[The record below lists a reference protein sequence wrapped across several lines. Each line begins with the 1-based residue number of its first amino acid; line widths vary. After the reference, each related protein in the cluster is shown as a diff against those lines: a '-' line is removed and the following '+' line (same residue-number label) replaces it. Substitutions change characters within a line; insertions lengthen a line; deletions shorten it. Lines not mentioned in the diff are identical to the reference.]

1 MAAFSWM
8 LVEGLLLW
16 SKVVAVNLSEDQH
29 MKYYY
34 LIGWGLP
41 VLIVTITLASA
52 SGKYS
57 ADGHCWLSVQNGVI
71 WGFAGPVIFIIM
83 VRTHVHTQN
92 IFYINYTARG
102 EVEAA
107 VKAVLVLLPILGL
120 TWLCGVLVPFSI
132 VMAYIFIFLNSL
144 QVLATYF
151 HLSKKRITL
160 SVLFFFSLI
169 LSLCSL
175 SFSHSFIH
183 SLSFCCSLCLS
194 SSPSMPVSFTALSR
208 SLFFSLR

>member
-16 SKVVAVNLSEDQH
+16 SKVVAVNLSEDHH

-57 ADGHCWLSVQNGVI
+57 ADDYCWLSVQNGII
-71 WGFAGPVIFIIM
+71 WGFVGPVIFIIM
-83 VRTHVHTQN
+83 VRNLFIYFKLLIVLFSLLKRTFNFCVSGNPTV
-92 IFYINYTARG
+92 TCR
-102 EVEAA
+102 AA

-120 TWLCGVLVPFSI
+120 TWLFGVLVPFSI
-132 VMAYIFIFLNSL
+132 VMAYLFILLNSL
-144 QVLATYF
+144 QV
-151 HLSKKRITL
+151 S
-160 SVLFFFSLI
+160 
-169 LSLCSL
+169 
-175 SFSHSFIH
+175 IH
-183 SLSFCCSLCLS
+183 THVCY
-194 SSPSMPVSFTALSR
+194 
-208 SLFFSLR
+208 

>member
-83 VRTHVHTQN
+83 VRTHANFFCSH
-92 IFYINYTARG
+92 YINYTARG
-102 EVEAA
+102 EVKL
-107 VKAVLVLLPILGL
+107 KAVLVLLPILGL

-151 HLSKKRITL
+151 HLSKKNI
-160 SVLFFFSLI
+160 SLFLLLNFFSPI
-169 LSLCSL
+169 LSLCVLSLPLTL
-175 SFSHSFIH
+175 SFI
-183 SLSFCCSLCLS
+183 LCLS
-194 SSPSMPVSFTALSR
+194 VVLFLS
-208 SLFFSLR
+208 LPLPQFGVIHI

>member
-16 SKVVAVNLSEDQH
+16 SKVVAVNLSEDRH

-57 ADGHCWLSVQNGVI
+57 ANDYCWLSVQNGVI
-71 WGFAGPVIFIIM
+71 WGFAGPSKFSLVKYTPWPICMCIYLYFCAVVCIF
-83 VRTHVHTQN
+83 VCEHR
-92 IFYINYTARG
+92 
-102 EVEAA
+102 AA
-107 VKAVLVLLPILGL
+107 VKTVLVLVPILGL

-132 VMAYIFIFLNSL
+132 VLAYIFILLNSL
-144 QVLATYF
+144 QVHDCFKTSTEAKASTW
-151 HLSKKRITL
+151 
-160 SVLFFFSLI
+160 LI
-169 LSLCSL
+169 LRVHN
-175 SFSHSFIH
+175 F
-183 SLSFCCSLCLS
+183 S
-194 SSPSMPVSFTALSR
+194 SSY
-208 SLFFSLR
+208 